1 MVKYQLDRFYSSI
14 VKDPR
19 IYWPPLVYTGYVVM
33 TRGGE
38 GGACLSLNCTNKKQ
52 YAIETLVYFN
62 TVDTISLL
70 TFNTAINKINELQRS
85 IDEVSLVH
93 CIGYQTLNLVQRI
106 TTRFEITTIHVC
118 LCASLYIG
126 LRRRRHWSAILF

>member
-1 MVKYQLDRFYSSI
+1 
-14 VKDPR
+14 
-19 IYWPPLVYTGYVVM
+19 M

-38 GGACLSLNCTNKKQ
+38 GGACLSLNCTNKNK

-62 TVDTISLL
+62 TVDNISLL

-126 LRRRRHWSAILF
+126 LRRRRH